1 MLERRRSR
9 SARRIPVKVH
19 GESKVWTI
27 EVVLEENDSET
38 EAKAV
43 LRLRDR
49 ELGGWGRARRNPL
62 DPDRP
67 RVGEELA
74 AARAL
79 SELSHKLVDAAAV
92 AIEEFEGQRVHLHG

>member
-1 MLERRRSR
+1 MKL
-9 SARRIPVKVH
+9 H

-27 EVVLEENDSET
+27 EVFLEEDESET

-43 LRLRDR
+43 LRVGDR
-49 ELGGWGRARRNPL
+49 QLGGWGRARRNPH

-67 RVGEELA
+67 RIGEELA

-79 SELSHKLVDAAAV
+79 SELSHKLVDAAA
-92 AIEEFEGQRVHLHG
+92 AEIEESEGRRVQLHG